1 MLFSSRVAVVALAVS
16 AALTFNATAATA
28 FDTGPHASMTID
40 AVMRVGFSKSAADV
54 IQVENWLTDYYTST
68 ITPALTTAEQCELEK
83 LHFDDVFTTADA
95 THYWANLTANTK
107 AAIQKADRD
116 DDPLEFFDA
125 LGISLHV
132 LQDFYAHSNWVETLP
147 VTPGQY
153 STATWFGT
161 PNPPSTI
168 HTGWYDNCLGIAEG
182 THTPHGGY
190 TSGMN
195 HDSVVRPNYDRAY
208 VCGYAASYEWARNA
222 LGWLSSAFKAKVLTY
237 APSAA
242 DASDLA
248 FDQKASIYISEWIK
262 NPAPTN
268 GSMDGHWNGNGSGY
282 PGGFALFAVTWVTKP
297 SSIFVASFKNRKVY
311 EALSKNLYTTMTAT
325 MPAMTS
331 YPRTGTV
338 FAMHT
343 KSVYANSAITG
354 TDSYYGQLVATNMFN
369 GDSPYRDASMF
380 HQPRTSVHWL
390 QLMFVQPGQGVVSM
404 KYTLWNEFG
413 NTNNDM
419 VPINGTSKTLSF
431 TCVTSTAAC
440 TGDVSGGPWTD
451 ASPYTTTGSGTS
463 GVKEIFY
470 FTSSPAAP

>member
-1 MLFSSRVAVVALAVS
+1 MVFFPKVALVALVVS
-16 AALTFNATAATA
+16 ATLTFNATAAVA

-40 AVMRVGFSKSAADV
+40 ALMHVGFSKSAADV
-54 IQVENWLTDYYTST
+54 VQVENWLTDYYTST
-68 ITPALTTAEQCELEK
+68 PTLSKADQCDLEK

-116 DDPLEFFDA
+116 NDPVEFFVA

-132 LQDFYAHSNWVETLP
+132 VQDFYAHSNWVETLP
-147 VTPGQY
+147 VTAGHY
-153 STATWFGT
+153 STATWFET
-161 PNPPSTI
+161 ATPPSTI
-168 HTGWYDNCLGIAEG
+168 HTGWYDNCLGIAQG

-248 FDQKASIYISEWIK
+248 FDQKASIYISEWVE
-262 NPAPTN
+262 NPVN
-268 GSMDGHWNGNGSGY
+268 VGSLDGHWNGNRSGY
-282 PGGFALFAVTWVTKP
+282 AGAFALFAAAWIANHD
-297 SSIFVASFKNRKVY
+297 SIFVASFKTQKIY
-311 EALSKNLYTTMTAT
+311 AALSKNLYTTTTAT
-325 MPAMTS
+325 MPAMTA

-338 FAMHT
+338 FAMRT
-343 KSVYANSAITG
+343 VSVYANSAITG
-354 TDSYYGQLVATNMFN
+354 TDSYYGQLVATNMLN
-369 GDSPYRDASMF
+369 GDSPYRDASQY
-380 HQPRTSVHWL
+380 HLPRTSVPWL
-390 QLMFVQPGQGVVSM
+390 QLMWVKPGQNVVSM

-419 VPINGTSKTLSF
+419 VPIKGTANTLTF
-431 TCVTSTAAC
+431 TCTVSSAAC
-440 TGDVSGGPWTD
+440 TGDVSGGPWS
-451 ASPYTTTGSGTS
+451 AANPFSTTGSGLS
-463 GVKEIFY
+463 GVKVVFY
-470 FTSSPAAP
+470 FTSSSAAP